1 MKEIQRPISIG
12 YYFPEG
18 EDWRTYPAIKVP
30 TTEVSHYCAMPL
42 EFAMYRGIEK
52 VWSCELGDNSWA
64 TFDDTEMYNAVLT
77 DRNGN
82 IVGQKKWNPLED
94 GDFFYQALY
103 LYCMRLTNEGKK
115 PKGIVIGTHDG
126 AFGEWAPVVQEN
138 LTDACLVEASQPQFA
153 KLVHNY
159 QKYPNVKLV
168 NQLITTEGQDIEFFE
183 GGKGYTNSVVERV
196 IRDWETEEIKSSI
209 RSSCSIN
216 DLIGNYIP
224 SSERLDWLHLDAE
237 GYDADLLRA
246 LKPPLPPFIIFENH
260 PSHHKE
266 ELEYNEQ
273 QKKRIQTYLRDNG
286 YDIVYGMVTQAT
298 DVSCLAT
305 LPHEPQNIN

>member
-1 MKEIQRPISIG
+1 VEGTQKPISID

-18 EDWRTYPAIKVP
+18 EDWRTYPAIKV
-30 TTEVSHYCAMPL
+30 TIAEAFRYCAMPL
-42 EFAMYRGIEK
+42 EFAVYRGIEK
-52 VWSCELGDNSWA
+52 VWSCELGDNSWV
-64 TFDDTEMYNAVLT
+64 TFPDTEMYNVILT

-82 IVGQKKWNPLED
+82 IVWQKKWNPIED

-115 PKGIVIGTHDG
+115 PKGIAIGTHDG
-126 AFGEWAPVVQEN
+126 ASGEWAPVVQEN

-168 NQLITTEGQDIEFFE
+168 NQLITTQGQDIEFFE
-183 GGKGYTNSVVERV
+183 GGEGYTNSVVERV

-209 RSSCSIN
+209 KPSCSIN
-216 DLIGNYIP
+216 SLIGNYIA
-224 SSERLDWLHLDAE
+224 SGEQLDWLHLDVE
-237 GYDADLLRA
+237 GYDADLLKA
-246 LKPPLPPFIIFENH
+246 LEKPLPPFIIFENH

-273 QKKRIQTYLRDNG
+273 QKKLIQDYLRGNG
-286 YDIVYGMVTQAT
+286 HDIVSSGVF
-298 DVSCLAT
+298 CLAT
-305 LPHEPQNIN
+305 LPHEL